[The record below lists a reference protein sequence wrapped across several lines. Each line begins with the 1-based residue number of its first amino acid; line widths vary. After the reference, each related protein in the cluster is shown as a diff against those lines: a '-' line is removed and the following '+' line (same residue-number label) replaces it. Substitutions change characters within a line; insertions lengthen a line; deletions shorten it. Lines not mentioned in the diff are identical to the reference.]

1 MKIAFVGKGG
11 SGKTTISSLFTLF
24 ITSLEKPV
32 LAIDSDI
39 NQHMGFELG
48 FTREDLDTVSFM
60 GQDENFVYSYLAG
73 SNDVKDFI
81 RTTPPNSLSNTL
93 KFNNPNII
101 SKKYELFKN
110 GIRFIRTGLP
120 DKDSVGKQCYHV
132 NMGVLQAYINHIV
145 EAQDEYVLV
154 DLTAGIDTVSSGMFT
169 SYDIVYVIVEPTKK
183 SVDVFN
189 DYISLV
195 KESGYESFVYPIA
208 NKIKSKDDLEYIQ
221 SHIGILPQVYFYEN
235 TFFGREEAFKQEIDS
250 NLRDSLNSLY
260 GHVKNH
266 TKDHKGVLDRIKKLH
281 NHKTKKA

>member
-24 ITSLEKPV
+24 LTSIEKPV

-48 FTREDLDTVSFM
+48 FTKEELISVPSM
-60 GQDENFVYSYLAG
+60 GQDEKFVYSYLAG
-73 SNDVKDFI
+73 SNDMANFI
-81 RTTPPNSLSNTL
+81 RTTPPNTMSNTL
-93 KFNNPNII
+93 VFNEPNVI
-101 SKKYELFKN
+101 SQKYELSKN

-132 NMGVLQAYINHIV
+132 NMGVLQACINHIV
-145 EAQDEYVLV
+145 DMQDEYVLV

-189 DYISLV
+189 DYIALV
-195 KESGYESFVYPIA
+195 KESGYESCIYPIA
-208 NKIKSKDDLEYIQ
+208 NKIKSMDDLEYIQ
-221 SHIGILPQVYFYEN
+221 SQIGILPQVYFYEN
-235 TFFGREEAFKQEIDS
+235 TLFGREEAYSQKIDS
-250 NLRDSLNSLY
+250 SLKDSLNSLY
-260 GHVKNH
+260 EHIKNH
-266 TKDHKGVLDRIKKLH
+266 TKDHDGILDRITKLH
-281 NHKTKKA
+281 NYKTKKA